1 MTETRDN
8 GSQTNDEQVE
18 AATAETTEAG
28 AEETEGVDREIILR
42 QLEEKTQEAQQYY
55 ERMLRLAAE
64 VENLKKRQER
74 ERTELV
80 QFANESLI
88 RELLPVVDNLEL
100 ALEHSRQQDTPPAMV
115 EGVEMVLRGFLQA
128 LAKFGVSQINALG
141 EKFDPAYHNAVMQ
154 QEDSEAEDQTI
165 IQELQKGYLLQN
177 RLLRPTMM
185 VVARNTS
192 GTATQANVN
201 K

>member
-28 AEETEGVDREIILR
+28 AEETEGVDRETILR

-100 ALEHSRQQDTPPAMV
+100 ALEHSRQQDAPPAMV

-177 RLLRPTMM
+177 RLLRPTMV